1 MYKNLV
7 DGQLIG
13 MAIAMHGLDT
23 ILSVYI
29 NTTPRHTFEWVI
41 VLIVV
46 FFLNG
51 SFFFNEIVVLVV
63 VLLLVGL
70 VLSVYVCIF

>member
-13 MAIAMHGLDT
+13 MAIDMHGLDT

-51 SFFFNEIVVLVV
+51 SFFF
-63 VLLLVGL
+63 
-70 VLSVYVCIF
+70 